1 MNFLKFALLAFMGT
15 AMASAEAQDYDHE
28 RLSSTTGKVY
38 HEIFIIGSDAEG
50 LTFRHRDGIAKLP
63 FRELSASYRMLY
75 EPVAD
80 LESAAEPVDPSE
92 PEATSVGPTAPHPPV
107 HVVSRSRVA
116 LPIPWAVWRLGG
128 GLPPGWTD
136 SAWPDWWPAHQ
147 RVHRLTNPFYREMV
161 VRDFLHSSGLLPVP
175 GCW

>member
-1 MNFLKFALLAFMGT
+1 
-15 AMASAEAQDYDHE
+15 MARGVAQDFDHE

-38 HEIFIIGSDAEG
+38 HEIFIIGSDADG

-80 LESAAEPVDPSE
+80 LESATEPVDPPE
-92 PEATSVGPTAPHPPV
+92 PDAAVVDPAAPHPPV
-107 HVVSRSRVA
+107 HVVSRSRVTLA
-116 LPIPWAVWRLGG
+116 IPRVVWRLGG

-136 SAWPDWWPAHQ
+136 PAWPDWWPAHQ
-147 RVHRLTNPFYREMV
+147 QVHRLTNPCYRELV
-161 VRDFLHSSGLLPVP
+161 VRDFLHSSGLLPIP